1 MYLRPKTSLPVL
13 KKYAVAFNLVA
24 KTIDFASEILI
35 VRVGA
40 ELRGLKRDVFAE
52 TSVENT

>member
-24 KTIDFASEILI
+24 KTIDFASEIII

-40 ELRGLKRDVFAE
+40 ELRGLYVFAE